1 MAQPPK
7 RGPGRPRKTPAAKPK
22 APDDAD
28 LIGTGEPEEKISIDI
43 SEVYGGVSSNWLATM
58 FGHDKNTIKK
68 KLAKA
73 NLEIVGRRNGG
84 PLYRLADAE
93 IGRASCRERG

>member
-28 LIGTGEPEEKISIDI
+28 LIGTGETEEKISSGI
-43 SEVYGGVSSNWLATM
+43 SEVYGGVSSKWLATM
-58 FGHDKNTIKK
+58 FGHDTNTIETQ
-68 KLAKA
+68 LAKA
-73 NLEIVGRRNGG
+73 NLEIVGRRTDSS
-84 PLYRLADAE
+84 LYRLHGAAPLPE
-93 IGRASCRERG
+93 QP